1 MIEVCFIKFKKKKR
15 MKFSQYQKLEK
26 KQDKGSVE
34 ELFLG
39 KASLHK

>member
-1 MIEVCFIKFKKKKR
+1 